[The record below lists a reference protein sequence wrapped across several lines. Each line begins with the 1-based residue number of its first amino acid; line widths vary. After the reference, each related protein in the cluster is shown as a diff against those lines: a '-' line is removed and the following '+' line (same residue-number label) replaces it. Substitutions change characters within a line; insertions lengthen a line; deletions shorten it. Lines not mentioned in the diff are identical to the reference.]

1 MRECCHPSERWKV
14 LLVDDEEDVILI
26 TKLALDGYTYYD
38 KALEF
43 LTAKSA
49 KEAIEILNEH
59 DDIAVVF
66 LDVIMEHDQA
76 GFDVIRHLRTSQ
88 ENYRTRIVIRTGEP
102 GEYPEATVVNEY
114 EINDYKS
121 KGELTEE
128 RLNCTMTTALRSFC
142 DLLMLEHY
150 KNSESVMI
158 HKSKLMLFGE
168 MMGMM
173 LHQWQ
178 QPITS
183 ISLICDLAKEDLK
196 EHDTPPQ
203 LQQILTD
210 YIKKVKSQTEFLG
223 TISTDFRQ
231 FFKVSKN
238 KEQFPI
244 TEAIEKTLFIVSDLI
259 REQNVRIEMDI
270 AEDAMLYGDKN
281 EFKHVI
287 LNLIKNS
294 MDAYKNSHTPEKKI
308 FIQHTRTPQCECL
321 SFMDFAGGIKEELL
335 PSRIFEPYNTS
346 KKEGSGIGLWM
357 CKLIIQHMNGTIQA
371 ANENG
376 GARFDMQFSLN

>member
-1 MRECCHPSERWKV
+1 MRECCHPSEKWKV

-26 TKLALDGYTYYD
+26 TKLALEGYTYYD
-38 KALEF
+38 KPLEF

-49 KEAIEILNEH
+49 KEAIAFLDNH

-66 LDVIMEHDQA
+66 LDIIMEHDQA
-76 GFDVIRHLRTSQ
+76 GFDVIRHLRNIQ
-88 ENYRTRIVIRTGEP
+88 ENYQTRVVIRTGEP

-128 RLNCTMTTALRSFC
+128 RLHCTMTTALRSYC

-178 QPITS
+178 QPVTS

-196 EHDTPPQ
+196 DYDIPPKLEQ
-203 LQQILTD
+203 DLTN
-210 YIKKVKSQTEFLG
+210 YITKVKNQTEFLG
-223 TISTDFRQ
+223 TISRDFRQ

-244 TEAIEKTLFIVSDLI
+244 TESIEKTLFIVSDLI
-259 REQNVRIEMDI
+259 KEQNVCIETDI
-270 AEDAMLYGDKN
+270 AEDAMLYGDRN

-287 LNLIKNS
+287 LNLIKNT
-294 MDAYKNSHTPEKKI
+294 MDAYKNNQTGEKKI
-308 FIQHTRTPQCECL
+308 HIRHTKTPQHACL
-321 SFMDFAGGIKEELL
+321 SFIDFAGGIKEELL
-335 PSRIFEPYNTS
+335 PNRIFEPYNTS
-346 KKEGSGIGLWM
+346 KAEGSGIGLWM
-357 CKLIIQHMNGTIQA
+357 CKLIVQNMNGTIKA
-371 ANENG
+371 SNENG
-376 GARFDMQFSLN
+376 GARFDMHFSLS